1 MRNVAD
7 GIATVEL
14 ADGKVAKVGLDK
26 GITSDVV
33 FNDPKAENLFRIA
46 TDRVGKVDGWTTE
59 TANAMIK
66 GYDGTTSDVD
76 YRKAYTMAFD
86 MGKEGVETSQVVSLA
101 NKSGVKG
108 ATLLGA
114 YDMGRQ
120 ATEKTL
126 TNTAQS
132 GKIESEVKTD
142 ESTGIYLRNG
152 GEWNGSANP
161 EGQVSILE
169 ESTGRDTS
177 REDAGRKVADSEAV
191 KLVNEGQK
199 VRVAD
204 LGILN
209 GSKTQT
215 VTVVDKS
222 QETAEMTKAREKAE
236 ARGVKVRF
244 FLGDN
249 LVIEENGE
257 LISARAYI
265 KGDYVFVRAD
275 HPLYTADQLMSHEMG
290 HDMVAKGE
298 VDINKVRERLAE
310 TVGKENIDLVAD
322 MYELAYRGSNLSAD
336 EILEE
341 CVCDSLGNMNV
352 FSGKAEIDQ
361 GIMTMVLGDIKKA
374 TEDTKT
380 APNKTSGAPE
390 QKNTAQGGIS
400 KASIDTDFY
409 SILEKW
415 DKKTT
420 GFSFVVG
427 ETSLALQKA
436 GIPQKQIRWDASKI
450 VKLLSKHGG
459 MTIDTIK
466 QVPHLLE
473 NPIIVVD
480 SKQGSNSKI
489 VMGDLYDAN
498 GKIVTAVL
506 LLTPTSRK
514 GNVLDLIKLSSVEG
528 RGHIKSLFTYEDGT
542 NVPIRY
548 VDKKRIQSWLNA
560 NRLQLPL
567 HNLDLDS
574 NNSIP
579 QNSDL
584 STQKSKKVVKTSRE
598 LDSLGNELTKEQAE
612 FFKDS
617 KVTQGIR

>member
-142 ESTGIYLRNG
+142 ESTNTYLRNG
-152 GEWNGSANP
+152 SEWNGSANP
-161 EGQVSILE
+161 EGQVFGLE

-191 KLVNEGQK
+191 KLVNEGRK

-236 ARGVKVRF
+236 SRGVKVRF

-310 TVGKENIDLVAD
+310 IVGKENIDLVAD

-336 EILEE
+336 EIWEE

-361 GIMTMVLGDIKKA
+361 GIMTMVLTDIKKA

-380 APNKTSGAPE
+380 APNKTRGSPDGKASREAVRKKKKNKVTIYLSTKDVGTSNMQYINKQLLKLYRGLDSGIADGIAIENEGVIFIVDSGKENGVLNFAVRKRIKVSNEDLRLEYIRRTNNESISNGYISDELSPRVRNGYDNDWGRNLRRE
-390 QKNTAQGGIS
+390 FGEELQVDTGKSSNNQSGIS
-400 KASIDTDFY
+400 
-409 SILEKW
+409 
-415 DKKTT
+415 
-420 GFSFVVG
+420 
-427 ETSLALQKA
+427 QK
-436 GIPQKQIRWDASKI
+436 D
-450 VKLLSKHGG
+450 
-459 MTIDTIK
+459 
-466 QVPHLLE
+466 
-473 NPIIVVD
+473 
-480 SKQGSNSKI
+480 
-489 VMGDLYDAN
+489 
-498 GKIVTAVL
+498 
-506 LLTPTSRK
+506 
-514 GNVLDLIKLSSVEG
+514 
-528 RGHIKSLFTYEDGT
+528 GH
-542 NVPIRY
+542 
-548 VDKKRIQSWLNA
+548 
-560 NRLQLPL
+560 NRELG
-567 HNLDLDS
+567 
-574 NNSIP
+574 
-579 QNSDL
+579 
-584 STQKSKKVVKTSRE
+584 KTSRE